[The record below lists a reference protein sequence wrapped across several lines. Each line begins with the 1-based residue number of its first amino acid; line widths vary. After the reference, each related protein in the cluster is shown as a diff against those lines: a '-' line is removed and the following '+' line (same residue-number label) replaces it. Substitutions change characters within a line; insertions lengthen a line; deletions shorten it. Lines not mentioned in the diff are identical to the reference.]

1 MVHSREIDDPERARH
16 RIPGLRRTSRM
27 IRLAVALAALA
38 LGALYA
44 PAVGADDAKTNDP
57 PDAIPG
63 SPRPFGLGL
72 SPEAPPVPPAPGGRA
87 PSFGAPVHD
96 GQWSLQIG
104 GRIAGFEAVGI
115 GRRPASCASAG
126 CTPSAPAG
134 YSGTSLHVPPL
145 VQGRLPFYPGAGA
158 TLYFQYGNPVVTAY
172 VLYYARIS
180 GSDYNGYYNPQ
191 LGPSFGQAYL
201 TITPEAIGN
210 LHLSWRVGAFVEV
223 YGGPGQWGWGVFGPM
238 MGVRGMGETTSA
250 DIDVTPDLRLSI
262 KHGVLAVPGVPEN
275 FVRGDYDG
283 WIETGVSSYLQHAHL
298 GFTYKNQYSFTLHYD
313 STQATDERKYLYTF
327 LNGNPHDGRF
337 DTFLAEG
344 KWIADPWGQ
353 LGVTAG
359 LWNFD
364 HAASVGDGT
373 WWGLDWTQGARE
385 MINKYLG
392 PYSGG
397 NGKVFA
403 LSAEFDTSL
412 ARILWFPRSFDGRGP
427 DVGIRLAGIVDWTLA
442 SDDRVFKGANG
453 FMIGTEIEYK
463 FSKLFSL
470 TLQGYGESRTGVAC
484 ASGTASVQ
492 PSPFS
497 TVAAAEP
504 CFIVNSS
511 SGAPNTY
518 AESAGRWAVYS
529 VNPGI
534 AFHTDWLSTDRIQF
548 LYSRRFYSS
557 VVDNNIAAPLD
568 RDVFTLGGYF
578 TF

>member
-1 MVHSREIDDPERARH
+1 M
-16 RIPGLRRTSRM
+16 
-27 IRLAVALAALA
+27 
-38 LGALYA
+38 
-44 PAVGADDAKTNDP
+44 
-57 PDAIPG
+57 
-63 SPRPFGLGL
+63 
-72 SPEAPPVPPAPGGRA
+72 
-87 PSFGAPVHD
+87 
-96 GQWSLQIG
+96 
-104 GRIAGFEAVGI
+104 
-115 GRRPASCASAG
+115 
-126 CTPSAPAG
+126 
-134 YSGTSLHVPPL
+134 
-145 VQGRLPFYPGAGA
+145 
-158 TLYFQYGNPVVTAY
+158 
-172 VLYYARIS
+172 
-180 GSDYNGYYNPQ
+180 
-191 LGPSFGQAYL
+191 
-201 TITPEAIGN
+201 
-210 LHLSWRVGAFVEV
+210 
-223 YGGPGQWGWGVFGPM
+223 
-238 MGVRGMGETTSA
+238 
-250 DIDVTPDLRLSI
+250 
-262 KHGVLAVPGVPEN
+262 
-275 FVRGDYDG
+275 
-283 WIETGVSSYLQHAHL
+283 
-298 GFTYKNQYSFTLHYD
+298 LHYD

-412 ARILWFPRSFDGRGP
+412 ARILWFPRGFDGRGP
-427 DVGIRLAGIVDWTLA
+427 DVGIRFAGIVDWTLA

-484 ASGTASVQ
+484 AAGTASVQ
-492 PSPFS
+492 PSAFS

-511 SGAPNTY
+511 SGAPNAY